1 MDETTWNKILDK
13 VMPQSISIAGLLRS
27 VIPLEFD
34 GDKLK
39 LGVCY
44 KFHKDKL
51 EEAKTQKMLDDVTLN
66 ILGKNIKIEYQLT
79 EVKKENIMNV
89 AEEMFS

>member
-1 MDETTWNKILDK
+1 MDEITWKKILDK
-13 VMPQSISIAGLLRS
+13 IAPQSISIAGLLRS

-34 GDKLK
+34 GNNLK

-79 EVKKENIMNV
+79 DPKIENIMTV
-89 AEEMFS
+89 TEEMFS